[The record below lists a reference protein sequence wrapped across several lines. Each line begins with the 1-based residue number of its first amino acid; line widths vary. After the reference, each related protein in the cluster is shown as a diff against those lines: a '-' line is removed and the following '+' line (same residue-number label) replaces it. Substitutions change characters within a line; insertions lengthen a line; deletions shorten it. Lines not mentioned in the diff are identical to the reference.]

1 MIIDSHQHFWNYNPE
16 RDTWIDESMQAL
28 KKNFLPENLKPILI
42 DNAIDGCISVQAGQS
57 YEETEFLLE
66 CASNNKFIKGVV
78 CWVDLCS
85 PDLEK
90 KLKRYSTDK
99 KLKGVRHIVQS
110 ESKEYLLRKDVQVG
124 ISKLS
129 DFNLTFDLLVTPIQ
143 LQSAIKLVKT
153 FPDQKFVLDHIAKPC
168 ISEPLSKTWV
178 NDIINLSKQDNVFC
192 KISGLVTETKG
203 YNFLEADFLPF
214 LDIIFQYFGFD
225 RIMYGSDWPV
235 CLLAAQ
241 YKKVLDIITDYL
253 SSYDSKTREKI
264 MGTNAQI
271 FYNL

>member
-42 DNAIDGCISVQAGQS
+42 DNGIDGCISVQADQS
-57 YEETEFLLE
+57 YQETEFLLK
-66 CASNNKFIKGVV
+66 CASNNNFIKGVV
-78 CWVDLCS
+78 GWVDLCS

-129 DFNLTFDLLVTPIQ
+129 NSNLTFDLLVTPIQ

-153 FPDQKFVLDHIAKPC
+153 FPNQKFVLDHIAKPR

-203 YNFLEADFLPF
+203 YNFLEVDFLPF

>member
-57 YEETEFLLE
+57 YEETEFLLK

-78 CWVDLCS
+78 GWVDLCS

-129 DFNLTFDLLVTPIQ
+129 NFNLTFDLLVTPIQ

-153 FPDQKFVLDHIAKPC
+153 FPNQKFVLDHIAKPR

-203 YNFLEADFLPF
+203 YNFREVDFLPF

-235 CLLAAQ
+235 CLLAAD
-241 YKKVLDIITDYL
+241 YKKVLEIITNYL
-253 SSYDSKTREKI
+253 SKYDSKTRKKI

>member
-78 CWVDLCS
+78 GWVDLCS

-129 DFNLTFDLLVTPIQ
+129 NFNLTFDLLVTPIQ

-153 FPDQKFVLDHIAKPC
+153 FPNQKFVLDHIAKPR

-235 CLLAAQ
+235 CLLAAD
-241 YKKVLDIITDYL
+241 YKKVLEIITNYL
-253 SSYDSKTREKI
+253 SKYDSKTRKKI

>member
-42 DNAIDGCISVQAGQS
+42 DNGIDGCISVQADQS
-57 YEETEFLLE
+57 YDETEFLLE

-78 CWVDLCS
+78 GWVDLCS

-99 KLKGVRHIVQS
+99 KFKGVRHIVQS
-110 ESKEYLLRKDVQVG
+110 ESKEYLLRKDVQAG

-129 DFNLTFDLLVTPIQ
+129 NFNLTFDLLVTPIQ

-153 FPDQKFVLDHIAKPC
+153 FPDQKFVLDHIAKPR

-235 CLLAAQ
+235 CLLAAE

>member
-78 CWVDLCS
+78 GWVDLCS

-129 DFNLTFDLLVTPIQ
+129 NFNLTFDLLVTPIQ

-153 FPDQKFVLDHIAKPC
+153 FPNQKFVLDHIAKPR

>member
-42 DNAIDGCISVQAGQS
+42 DNGIDGCISVQADQS
-57 YEETEFLLE
+57 YQETEFLLK
-66 CASNNKFIKGVV
+66 CASNNNFIKGVV
-78 CWVDLCS
+78 GWVDLCS

-99 KLKGVRHIVQS
+99 KFKGVRHIVQS

-129 DFNLTFDLLVTPIQ
+129 NFNLTFDLLVTPIQ

-153 FPDQKFVLDHIAKPC
+153 FPNQKFVLDHIAKPR

-235 CLLAAQ
+235 CLLAAE

>member
-78 CWVDLCS
+78 GWVDLCS

-110 ESKEYLLRKDVQVG
+110 EHKEYLLRKDVQVG

-129 DFNLTFDLLVTPIQ
+129 NFNLTFDLLVTPIQ

-153 FPDQKFVLDHIAKPC
+153 FPNQKFVLDHIAKPR

-235 CLLAAQ
+235 CLLAAE

>member
-1 MIIDSHQHFWNYNPE
+1 M
-16 RDTWIDESMQAL
+16 
-28 KKNFLPENLKPILI
+28 
-42 DNAIDGCISVQAGQS
+42 
-57 YEETEFLLE
+57 
-66 CASNNKFIKGVV
+66 
-78 CWVDLCS
+78 
-85 PDLEK
+85 
-90 KLKRYSTDK
+90 
-99 KLKGVRHIVQS
+99 RHIVQS
-110 ESKEYLLRKDVQVG
+110 ESKEYLLQKDVQAG

-129 DFNLTFDLLVTPIQ
+129 NFNLTFDLLVTPIQ

-153 FPDQKFVLDHIAKPC
+153 FPNQKFVLDHIAKPR

-235 CLLAAQ
+235 CLLAAE

>member
-42 DNAIDGCISVQAGQS
+42 DNGIDGWISVQAGQS
-57 YEETEFLLE
+57 YEETVFFLE

-78 CWVDLCS
+78 GWVDLCS

-129 DFNLTFDLLVTPIQ
+129 NSNLTFDLLVTPIQ

-153 FPDQKFVLDHIAKPC
+153 FPNQKFVLDHIAKPR

-203 YNFLEADFLPF
+203 YNFLAVDFLPF

>member
-16 RDTWIDESMQAL
+16 RDTWIDESMQVL

-42 DNAIDGCISVQAGQS
+42 DNGIDGCISVQADQS
-57 YEETEFLLE
+57 YQETEFLLK
-66 CASNNKFIKGVV
+66 CASNNNFIKGGVG
-78 CWVDLCS
+78 WVDLCS

-90 KLKRYSTDK
+90 KLKRYSADK
-99 KLKGVRHIVQS
+99 KFKGVRHIVQS
-110 ESKEYLLRKDVQVG
+110 ESKEYLLRKDVQAG

-129 DFNLTFDLLVTPIQ
+129 NSNLTFDLLVTPIQ

-153 FPDQKFVLDHIAKPC
+153 FPNQKFVLDHIAKPR

-178 NDIINLSKQDNVFC
+178 NDIINLSKQNNVFC

-271 FYNL
+271 FYKL

>member
-78 CWVDLCS
+78 GWVDLCS

-99 KLKGVRHIVQS
+99 KFKGVRHIVQS
-110 ESKEYLLRKDVQVG
+110 ESKEYLLRKDVQAG

-129 DFNLTFDLLVTPIQ
+129 NFNLTFDLLLTPIQ

-153 FPDQKFVLDHIAKPC
+153 FPNQKFVLDHIAKPC
-168 ISEPLSKTWV
+168 ISEPLSKTWL
-178 NDIINLSKQDNVFC
+178 NDIINLSKQNNVFC